1 MTTWDEGWHC
11 SCCSNFNWSRY
22 KACQKCSAKK
32 AFAMGPRP
40 VPFVQLPPWAPKQP
54 PGPPPVGFKGLV
66 QHLPVPA
73 AAMIAATP
81 AGVAAVA
88 PPATTTP
95 TTASRGALHS
105 RIRCLEAALAALPP
119 PTSLDDDCYK
129 IPRDELM
136 KQIAALKRQMIDAKP
151 IGARIDGCRA
161 ALTRAMKRRDSGHEA
176 LHAAQA
182 VVTAADIEVATLE
195 IDLQTL
201 EVELQSSTEAE
212 PETAESLIT
221 VEAGCARLI
230 SRLQENDV
238 QEYTVLEAKK
248 LVDNLVSGFKQLLA
262 ITNTPGSDPPPAAQ
276 DPAAPVDPSAP
287 SAPRAPSASRT
298 PVAAAP
304 AAPAAGAA
312 PVTKCTQIEDDD
324 DDLTGDPCKDKKD
337 LPHKTP
343 SSKNGSL
350 SSSSPS
356 S

>member
-1 MTTWDEGWHC
+1 
-11 SCCSNFNWSRY
+11 
-22 KACQKCSAKK
+22 
-32 AFAMGPRP
+32 MGPKP

-73 AAMIAATP
+73 AATIAATP

-95 TTASRGALHS
+95 TAASRGALHS

-119 PTSLDDDCYK
+119 PTSIDDDCYK

-136 KQIAALKRQMIDAKP
+136 KQIAALKRQIIDAKP

-248 LVDNLVSGFKQLLA
+248 LVDNSVSGFKQLLA
-262 ITNTPGSDPPPAAQ
+262 ITKPMDHSAPAQGPAASSGL
-276 DPAAPVDPSAP
+276 SAP
-287 SAPRAPSASRT
+287 SAPKT
-298 PVAAAP
+298 PVAAAV
-304 AAPAAGAA
+304 PAAGASS
-312 PVTKCTQIEDDD
+312 VLNSGLIEDDD
-324 DDLTGDPCKDKKD
+324 DNDDLSGDTYKNKKD
-337 LPHKTP
+337 LPHKAP
-343 SSKNGSL
+343 SSKNGVPDR
-350 SSSSPS
+350 SSPTS
-356 S
+356 

>member
-1 MTTWDEGWHC
+1 
-11 SCCSNFNWSRY
+11 
-22 KACQKCSAKK
+22 
-32 AFAMGPRP
+32 MGQRP

-129 IPRDELM
+129 IPKDELV
-136 KQIAALKRQMIDAKP
+136 KQIAALKRQIIDAKP

-161 ALTRAMKRRDSGHEA
+161 ALARAMKCRDSGHKA

-195 IDLQTL
+195 IDLQTF

-221 VEAGCARLI
+221 VEVGCARLI

-248 LVDNLVSGFKQLLA
+248 LVDNFVCGFKQLLA
-262 ITNTPGSDPPPAAQ
+262 IAVAKPSDSDLPPPAQ
-276 DPAAPVDPSAP
+276 DPAAPSGLSAP
-287 SAPRAPSASRT
+287 SAPRT

-304 AAPAAGAA
+304 AAPAAGVA
-312 PVTKCTQIEDDD
+312 PITKCTQIEDDD

-343 SSKNGSL
+343 SSKNGFL
-350 SSSSPS
+350 GSSSPS